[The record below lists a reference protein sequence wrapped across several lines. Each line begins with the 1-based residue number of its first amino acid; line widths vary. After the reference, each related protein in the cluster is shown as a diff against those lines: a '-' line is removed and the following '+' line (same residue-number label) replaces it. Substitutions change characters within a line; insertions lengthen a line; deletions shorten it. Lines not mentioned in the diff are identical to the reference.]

1 MGTAL
6 PGLSLREAEGSSI
19 ARPPWPRDKLR
30 TVPQVPPTPP
40 SCSDCATK
48 TQPPGGSPP
57 TQSASRMWRS
67 STGNTRIDTPNTSI
81 ISNPSAQ
88 KTILLDHL
96 KKEATIIPT
105 PPAATAPPPSGSSPT
120 PGAPASPPPLQ
131 VHDLGKSTIEGH
143 EVEGKRY
150 ILSPPLSPAA
160 PQAPSKPSAPPMPK
174 PPGLPQSAA
183 PPKPPQLPKPPQPT
197 VTEVWTSVKLKTPVL
212 TKVTSPAGEQTTYCK
227 PTSTAEPHPSVFEIP
242 PGYKLKKS

>member
-1 MGTAL
+1 
-6 PGLSLREAEGSSI
+6 
-19 ARPPWPRDKLR
+19 
-30 TVPQVPPTPP
+30 
-40 SCSDCATK
+40 
-48 TQPPGGSPP
+48 
-57 TQSASRMWRS
+57 MWRS
-67 STGNTRIDTPNTSI
+67 STGNTRIDTPHTSI

-120 PGAPASPPPLQ
+120 PGAPAPPPPLQ

-150 ILSPPLSPAA
+150 IFSPPLSPAA
-160 PQAPSKPSAPPMPK
+160 PHPPSKPSAPPMPK

-242 PGYKLKKS
+242 PGYKLKSS